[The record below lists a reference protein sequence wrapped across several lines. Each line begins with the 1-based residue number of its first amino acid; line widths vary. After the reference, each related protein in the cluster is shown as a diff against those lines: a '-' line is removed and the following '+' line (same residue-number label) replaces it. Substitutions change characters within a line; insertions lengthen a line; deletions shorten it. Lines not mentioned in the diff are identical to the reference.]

1 MTSSFRGV
9 LTVSRMRVGVDEAG
23 VEYLLG
29 ERSDQLIG
37 GLQSE
42 HSMRRFSDPPH
53 PPSECQRP
61 CRVHQLTSFKL
72 NPCLLISSTSLI
84 LHPLQNSAVN
94 TLFGLG
100 REKKL

>member
-42 HSMRRFSDPPH
+42 HSMRRFSDPPPT
-53 PPSECQRP
+53 PPLNVSG
-61 CRVHQLTSFKL
+61 RVGCTSSRL
-72 NPCLLISSTSLI
+72 S
-84 LHPLQNSAVN
+84 NSIPV
-94 TLFGLG
+94 F
-100 REKKL
+100 